1 MLSQSCLYRCL
12 GALVVCASTAAQAE
26 QQGESQADRP
36 SASKPMEFEVEVGLG
51 AEYDSNVSV
60 SEVDRASNEGDYA
73 LIADASFEVKKQ
85 LGDKYDLAATYDF
98 SETMYDEFDFVDRQT
113 HIAGAD
119 LARKGAIADTGMSL
133 YYINSRLDGKDF
145 LDFYRVSPSLSG
157 FIARKWF
164 ARGAYVYSD
173 KSIIET
179 PDRDATSHSVELDLY
194 AFRRGLR
201 SYFNIGY
208 RFKNEDAEA
217 AQYDYKSNSLKL
229 RYIHRF
235 NVFDRLAKVEL
246 SWRYEDRDY
255 SSITPD
261 IGEDRDDDRN
271 RWRVD
276 FEMLLVGGSGMEWFY
291 GYADYESNYEP
302 ADYTQ
307 TLVGARFY
315 YRW

>member
-1 MLSQSCLYRCL
+1 MKRFHSRQSCCL
-12 GALVVCASTAAQAE
+12 GALVVCLAAGASAQ
-26 QQGESQADRP
+26 GNGN
-36 SASKPMEFEVEVGLG
+36 KPARFEVEVGLG
-51 AEYDSNVSV
+51 GEYDSNVSV

-73 LIADASFEVKKQ
+73 LIADASFEVKKE
-85 LGDKYDLAATYDF
+85 LGERYDLAATYDF
-98 SETMYDEFDFVDRQT
+98 SQTMYDEFDFVDRQT
-113 HIAGAD
+113 HIVGAD
-119 LARKGAIADTGMSL
+119 LARKGAITDTGLSL

-145 LDFYRVSPSLSG
+145 LDFYRVSPSVSG

-164 ARGAYVYSD
+164 ARGAYVYAD
-173 KSIIET
+173 KSIINT
-179 PDRDATSHSVELDLY
+179 PDRDAESHSLELDLY

-208 RFKNEDAEA
+208 RFKDEDAEA
-217 AQYDYKSNSLKL
+217 AEFDYKSNSVKL

-235 NVFDRLAKVEL
+235 DIFERLAKLEL
-246 SWRYEDRDY
+246 SWRFEDRDY

-261 IGEDRDDDRN
+261 IGEDRSDDRS

-276 FEMLLVGGSGMEWFY
+276 LEVPLIGASGMELYY
-291 GYADYESNYEP
+291 GYADYESNVDA

-307 TLVGARFY
+307 TLVGTRFY

>member
-1 MLSQSCLYRCL
+1 MSSQARLYRCL
-12 GALVVCASTAAQAE
+12 GALAVCVSTVAQADE
-26 QQGESQADRP
+26 RKAPDA
-36 SASKPMEFEVEVGLG
+36 SATKPMRFEFEVGLG
-51 AEYDSNVSV
+51 GEYDSNVSV

-73 LIADASFEVKKQ
+73 LIADASVEVKKE

-98 SETMYDEFDFVDRQT
+98 SQTMYDKFDFVDRQT
-113 HIAGAD
+113 HIVGGD
-119 LARKGAIADTGMSL
+119 LARKGAVADTGMSL
-133 YYINSRLDGKDF
+133 YYINARLDGKDF
-145 LDFYRVSPSLSG
+145 LDFYRVSPSVSG

-179 PDRDATSHSVELDLY
+179 PDRDADSHSLELDLY

-208 RFKNEDAEA
+208 RFKDEDAEA
-217 AQYDYKSNSLKL
+217 AQFDYKSNSVKL

-235 NVFDRLAKVEL
+235 DVFERLAKLEL

-255 SSITPD
+255 RAITPD
-261 IGEDRDDDRN
+261 IGEDRNDDRN

-276 FEMLLVGGSGMEWFY
+276 FEMPLVGGSGVELFY
-291 GYADYESNYEP
+291 GYADYGSNSET

-307 TLVGARFY
+307 TLVGTRFF